1 MIQEILDEAKERMEK
16 AVKVTMDEFKLIR
29 TGHASAS
36 IFDSLRVDAYGSKM
50 PLNQLATVQVQD
62 PRNIVIKPFDISTLG
77 EIEKAIQKSEL
88 SLNPMN
94 DGKIIRINIP
104 PLTAERR
111 KEYVKL
117 VKNKA
122 EESRIACRNI
132 RRDANEQLKD
142 FEKEGEISEDDAKRG
157 MDSVQKY
164 TDEYISKINDLLEHK
179 ENEIMEV

>member
-1 MIQEILDEAKERMEK
+1 MIEDILSESKERMEK
-16 AVKVTMDEFKLIR
+16 AVKVLVDEFKTIR

-50 PLNQLATVQVQD
+50 PLNQLATVHVQD
-62 PRNIVIKPFDISTLG
+62 AKSIVIKPFDMSTLG
-77 EIEKAIQKSEL
+77 DIEKAIQKSEL

-94 DGKIIRINIP
+94 DGNIIRINIP

-122 EESRIACRNI
+122 EESRIAIRNI
-132 RRDANEQLKD
+132 RRDANDQFKE
-142 FEKEGEISEDDAKRG
+142 FEKEGEISEDDSKRG
-157 MDSVQKY
+157 QEQIQKL
-164 TDEYISKINDLLEHK
+164 TDDLIERI
-179 ENEIMEV
+179 NEILDQKEKEILEV